1 MPQPP
6 EARPWRE
13 AAGWLALLGPLF
25 FISYGWANAMAAE
38 RSGVGSIVFAWEH
51 AIPFVPWTILP
62 YWSID
67 LFYTAS
73 LFVCSTRAELRTHVS
88 RLVAV
93 QCISVACFLI
103 WPLRFGF
110 ERPQA
115 DGLWG
120 ALFTALGSFDKPFNQ
135 APSLHIS
142 LLVLLWS
149 LYARHLHGLPR
160 RLFDLWFALIG
171 VSVLTTYQHH
181 FVDLPTGALLACLLV
196 WALPFDEASP
206 LRRGAYRANR
216 AALRLGA
223 LYVAAAASC
232 ALAAALG
239 GGAALWLWWPATSL
253 LLVALAY
260 LWLGPR
266 ALGKQGDG
274 RHAWPVRL
282 LLAPCLIATWL
293 NSRAWT
299 HRLTPA
305 VEVAPGVLLG
315 RMPSRKDAETL
326 ALSGVIDLAPEM
338 HNPLPPMR
346 VRHLPALDLLA
357 PAEATLADA
366 ARLIESER
374 ARGRLLVCCALG
386 FSRSAMAVA
395 AWLVSQGHSP
405 AAAIA
410 RVRVARPHVVFG
422 EAHVAALGRYAE
434 AVQ

>member
-1 MPQPP
+1 MQQPP

-25 FISYGWANAMAAE
+25 FISYGWANAIAAE
-38 RSGVGSIVFAWEH
+38 RSEVGSILFAWEH
-51 AIPFVPWTILP
+51 SIPFVPWTILP

-67 LFYTAS
+67 LFYAAS
-73 LFVCSTRAELRTHVS
+73 LFVCTTRAELRTHVS
-88 RLVAV
+88 RLFAV

-120 ALFTALGSFDKPFNQ
+120 AMFTALGSFDKPFNQ

-149 LYARHLHGLPR
+149 LYARHLLGLPR
-160 RLFDLWFALIG
+160 RLLDIWFALIG
-171 VSVLTTYQHH
+171 VSVLTTFQHH
-181 FVDLPTGALLACLLV
+181 FIDLPTGALLACLLV
-196 WALPFDEASP
+196 WALPFDEPSP

-216 AALRLGA
+216 AAVRLGA
-223 LYVAAAASC
+223 LYAAAAASC
-232 ALAAALG
+232 ARAAAFG
-239 GGAALWLWWPATSL
+239 GGAALWLWWPAASL

-266 ALGKQGDG
+266 ALGKHGDG

-282 LLAPCLIATWL
+282 LLAPYLIATWL

-299 HRLTPA
+299 HRLAPA

-315 RMPSRKDAETL
+315 RMPSRKDAEAL

-346 VRHLPALDLLA
+346 VQHLPALDLLA
-357 PAEATLADA
+357 PAVATLADA
-366 ARLIESER
+366 ARLIETER

-386 FSRSAMAVA
+386 FSRSALAVA

-405 AAAIA
+405 ASAIA
-410 RVRVARPHVVFG
+410 RVRAARPHVVFG
-422 EAHVAALGRYAE
+422 DAHVAALGRYAE
-434 AVQ
+434 GLQ